1 MQYGSKGWQD
11 WVLEE
16 DEAIKH
22 IQFAYDI
29 AVCQLCFNLLIVAY
43 RYENGIQTFDTSNV
57 CLSD

>member
-29 AVCQLCFNLLIVAY
+29 L
-43 RYENGIQTFDTSNV
+43 E
-57 CLSD
+57 